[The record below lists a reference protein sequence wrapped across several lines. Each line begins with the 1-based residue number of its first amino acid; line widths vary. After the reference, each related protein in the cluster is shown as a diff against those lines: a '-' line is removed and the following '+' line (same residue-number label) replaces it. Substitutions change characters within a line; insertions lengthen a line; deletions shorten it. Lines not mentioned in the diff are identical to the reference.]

1 MTGLENNE
9 HTETII
15 VEQTEVN
22 KCSSCGGNTV
32 FDPSSGTLKCPFC
45 GSEKEIATSRE
56 NTIELDFLQALEKED
71 HSWDDE
77 KRVFKCENC
86 GAETLLDK
94 DKVADFCSFC
104 GSSHI
109 AITDNHAGIKPAL
122 VLPFQIT
129 KDEAVEKF
137 KVWMKKKYFAPSKL
151 IQSYKLDHL
160 AGAYIPYWT
169 FDSQTNSSYVVQ
181 IGTYYYVTKTRTVI
195 EDGKPKQVTEQVRKI
210 RWRTEHGRYSKFFDD
225 VLVKASRNVASGL
238 IDKVEPFHLNG
249 LVDYK
254 TDYLSGFLAEKYSIP
269 LKEGWNDAKVVIDDG
284 ITSGIHGRVHGD
296 VVNIVSVSTDYDSIT
311 YKHIL
316 LPLWISSFQFNNKV
330 YRFLVNGQTGKVSGK
345 SPVSAVK
352 VSIAVGMVIAIM
364 IAIYFILENDLT
376 ITR

>member
-1 MTGLENNE
+1 MTGLDNDK
-9 HTETII
+9 HAETTK

-32 FDPSSGTLKCPFC
+32 FEPASGTLKCPFC
-45 GSEKEIATSRE
+45 GSEREIEKSVE
-56 NTIELDFLQALEKED
+56 NTMEHDFLQALEKED

-77 KRVFKCENC
+77 KRVFKCKNC

-122 VLPFQIT
+122 VLPFHIT
-129 KDEAVEKF
+129 REEAIEKF
-137 KVWMKKKYFAPSKL
+137 KAWIKKRYFAPSKL
-151 IQSYKLDHL
+151 TQSYKLDHL

-169 FDSQTNSSYVVQ
+169 FDSQTDSSYVVR
-181 IGTYYYVTKTRTVI
+181 IGTYYYVTETRTVV
-195 EDGKPKQVTEQVRKI
+195 EDGKSRQVTEQVRKI
-210 RWRTEHGRYSKFFDD
+210 RWHTERGRFRKFFDD
-225 VLVKASRNVASGL
+225 VLVKASQNVASGL

-254 TDYLSGFLAEKYSIP
+254 MEYLSGFLAEKYSIP
-269 LKEGWNDAKVVIDDG
+269 LKEGWNDAKVAIDNG
-284 ITSGIHGRVHGD
+284 ITNGILSQVHGD
-296 VVNIVSVSTDYDSIT
+296 VVNIVSVSTDYDNIT

-345 SPVSAVK
+345 SPVSAMK
-352 VSIAVGMVIAIM
+352 VSMVVGIVIAIIIIFLFFLDM
-364 IAIYFILENDLT
+364 T
-376 ITR
+376 

>member
-1 MTGLENNE
+1 MTDLENDE
-9 HTETII
+9 HAETITI
-15 VEQTEVN
+15 EQTEVN

-32 FDPSSGTLKCPFC
+32 FEPASGTLKCPFC
-45 GSEKEIATSRE
+45 GSEKEIEKTRE
-56 NTIELDFLQALEKED
+56 NTIEHDFLQALEKED

-109 AITDNHAGIKPAL
+109 AISEHHAGIKPAL

-137 KVWMKKKYFAPSKL
+137 KVWMKKRYFAPSKL
-151 IQSYKLDHL
+151 KQSYKLDKL

-181 IGTYYYVTKTRTVI
+181 IGTYYYVTETRTVI

-210 RWRTEHGRYSKFFDD
+210 RWRTEHGRYSEFFDD

-238 IDKVEPFHLNG
+238 IDKIEPFHLNG

-254 TDYLSGFLAEKYSIP
+254 TQYLSGFLAEKYSIP

-284 ITSGIHGRVHGD
+284 ITNGIHGQVHGD
-296 VVNIVSVSTDYDSIT
+296 VVNIVSVSTDYDR
-311 YKHIL
+311 YY
-316 LPLWISSFQFNNKV
+316 V
-330 YRFLVNGQTGKVSGK
+330 QT
-345 SPVSAVK
+345 
-352 VSIAVGMVIAIM
+352 
-364 IAIYFILENDLT
+364 YFIAYYGFHRFSST
-376 ITR
+376 IKFIAFSSMDKLAK

>member
-1 MTGLENNE
+1 MTGLETGE
-9 HTETII
+9 QTETKK

-22 KCSSCGGNTV
+22 KCPSCGGNAV
-32 FDPSSGTLKCPFC
+32 FDPASGTLKCPFC
-45 GSEKEIATSRE
+45 GGEREIEKTRH
-56 NTIELDFLQALEKED
+56 NTIEHDFLQALELEED
-71 HSWDDE
+71 SWDDE
-77 KRVFKCENC
+77 KRVFKCNNC

-109 AITDNHAGIKPAL
+109 AKSENHAGIKPAL

-129 KDEAVEKF
+129 KEVALEKF
-137 KVWMKKKYFAPSKL
+137 KLWMKKRYFAPSKL
-151 IQSYKLDHL
+151 AQSYKLDKL
-160 AGAYIPYWT
+160 AGAYVPYWT

-181 IGTYYYVTKTRTVI
+181 IGTYYYVMETRTVV

-210 RWRTEHGRYSKFFDD
+210 RWHTDRGRYSNFFDD
-225 VLVKASRNVASGL
+225 VLVRASRNVASGL
-238 IDKVEPFHLNG
+238 IDNIEPFHLNE

-254 TDYLSGFLAEKYSIP
+254 TDYLSGFLAERYSIP
-269 LKEGWNDAKVVIDDG
+269 LKEGWSDAKGIIDQR
-284 ITSGIHGRVHGD
+284 ITSGIHGQVHGD
-296 VVNIVSVSTDYDSIT
+296 VVNIVSVATDYKDIT

-316 LPLWISSFQFNNKV
+316 LPIWISSFVFNNKV

-352 VSIAVGMVIAIM
+352 VSLAVFIMFAI
-364 IAIYFILENDLT
+364 IGIIWFFIEMS
-376 ITR
+376 

>member
-1 MTGLENNE
+1 MADLDNDKQ
-9 HTETII
+9 TETTK
-15 VEQTEVN
+15 VEQTEVSN
-22 KCSSCGGNTV
+22 CSSCGGNTM
-32 FDPSSGTLKCPFC
+32 FEPASGTLKCPFC
-45 GSEKEIATSRE
+45 GSEKEIEKSRK
-56 NTIELDFLQALEKED
+56 NTIEHDFLHALEKED
-71 HSWDDE
+71 HSWDNE
-77 KRVFKCENC
+77 KRVFKCKNC
-86 GAETLLDK
+86 GAETLLDT

-129 KDEAVEKF
+129 KEEAVKKF
-137 KVWMKKKYFAPSKL
+137 KAWMKKRYFAPSKL
-151 IQSYKLDHL
+151 IQTYKLDHL

-169 FDSQTNSSYVVQ
+169 FDSQTDSSFIVQ
-181 IGTYYYVTKTRTVI
+181 IGTYYYVTVTCTVV
-195 EDGKPKQVTEQVRKI
+195 EDGKPRQVTEQVRKI
-210 RWRTEHGRYSKFFDD
+210 RWHTEHGRYSKFFDD
-225 VLVKASRNVASGL
+225 VLVKASRNAASGL

-254 TDYLSGFLAEKYSIP
+254 MEYLSGFLAEKYSIP
-269 LKEGWNDAKVVIDDG
+269 LKDGWNDAKAVIDDG
-284 ITSGIHGRVHGD
+284 ITNGIYEQVYGD
-296 VVNIVSVSTDYDSIT
+296 VVNIVSVSTDYDNIT

-352 VSIAVGMVIAIM
+352 VSLVAGLAIAIIM
-364 IAIYFILENDLT
+364 LILFFAEMV
-376 ITR
+376 

>member
-1 MTGLENNE
+1 MTGLDNE
-9 HTETII
+9 KHAEATK

-32 FDPSSGTLKCPFC
+32 FEPASGTLTCPFC
-45 GSEKEIATSRE
+45 GSEKD
-56 NTIELDFLQALEKED
+56 IEKSQKNAIEHDFLQALEKED

-77 KRVFKCENC
+77 KRVFKCKNC

-109 AITDNHAGIKPAL
+109 AITDHHAGIKPAL

-129 KDEAVEKF
+129 KDEAIEKF
-137 KVWMKKKYFAPSKL
+137 KAWMKKRYFAPSKL

-169 FDSQTNSSYVVQ
+169 FDSQTDSSYVVQ
-181 IGTYYYVTKTRTVI
+181 IGTYYYVTETRTVI
-195 EDGKPKQVTEQVRKI
+195 EDGKSRQVTEQVRKI
-210 RWRTEHGRYSKFFDD
+210 RWHTEHGHYNKFFDD

-254 TDYLSGFLAEKYSIP
+254 MEYLSGFLAEKYSIP
-269 LKEGWNDAKVVIDDG
+269 LKEGWNDAKAVIDNG
-284 ITSGIHGRVHGD
+284 ITNGIHGQVYGD
-296 VVNIVSVSTDYDSIT
+296 VVNIVSVSTDYDNIT

-352 VSIAVGMVIAIM
+352 ISLLIGLVIAIIM
-364 IAIYFILENDLT
+364 VILFFLE
-376 ITR
+376 R

>member
-1 MTGLENNE
+1 MSSLENNE
-9 HTETII
+9 RVEAMI

-45 GSEKEIATSRE
+45 GSEKEITTSRE

-77 KRVFKCENC
+77 KRVFKCGNC

-109 AITDNHAGIKPAL
+109 AVTENHAGIKPAL

-129 KDEAVEKF
+129 KDVAVEKF

-210 RWRTEHGRYSKFFDD
+210 RWRTEHGHYSKFFDD

-254 TDYLSGFLAEKYSIP
+254 MDYLSGFLAEKYSIP
-269 LKEGWNDAKVVIDDG
+269 LKDGWNDAKVVIDDG

-352 VSIAVGMVIAIM
+352 VSIAVGIVIAIM
-364 IAIYFILENDLT
+364 IAIYFILKMT
-376 ITR
+376 